1 LKGIENMKTLL
12 IAEKPDV
19 ARNNYLPLL
28 EKVSGEKFTQKQSYF
43 ESNSYYLT
51 WFVGHLL
58 EGLMPDE
65 YNEKYK
71 QWKIEDLPII
81 PEKIANKLKADRVTQ
96 AHTILTLSKDSKC
109 IICGTDADREGQRI
123 FSSLM
128 DYYKIN
134 CPTKRLWPSSYAD
147 DDLLALWKKMKDM
160 KDWDG
165 WTNAAEM
172 RNETDWLIGMNATRA
187 YTIIGGAKLPIGR
200 VMTATLAL
208 VVERDKQ
215 VENYKESFYYMIK
228 GQWGGINFTYYEDKE
243 KKFEDEAYCKR
254 KIEELN
260 SGLFSLSDYQKE
272 NKKENPPRPYSQ
284 PDLQIDA
291 DKKLGFSAMKTLEI
305 SQSLYEKKLLT
316 YPRTD
321 STNLPKS
328 DLPKYLSLVNNS
340 ATKEERKYLLSESE
354 KPDFVIDKEE
364 PHSAIVITSQQPSS
378 LTPDEEKIYNLVRN
392 RFILS
397 FMKPALYIQYDL
409 GIKDEKGNLLKARI
423 RQDTF
428 DGFKAFSKPDAEDG
442 EGEESGDTQHI
453 AIDEDRIK
461 PFKSKLQNARIDK
474 IKRSKPQYF
483 TSGTLLKAME
493 NCGKKLEREEDRKIM
508 AEKEHPG
515 IGTPATQA
523 PTIQGL
529 FDYEYVR
536 QDKNKIIST
545 PKGRKLIE
553 IIAPDLKTP
562 ALTATWELK
571 LKNIQDGEISIERYR
586 EDLHFYVRKIIED
599 AKQLQGKV
607 DFKAGE
613 KTVFLCPACRKTIWK
628 KSWGYACESKECGF
642 SVSFKIADKTLSDKQ
657 IEGLLKDSETSLIK
671 GFKGSKGPFDA
682 KLVIRD
688 RKEGGKEVGFEFEN
702 IPCPKCKTGT
712 IRIFEWGVACSER
725 EKCGF
730 KVFREMAHKKLTDSL
745 LKKLVLYGKTQTI
758 NGFKNKEGKEFN
770 AQIVL
775 DESFKAVFTFN

>member
-1 LKGIENMKTLL
+1 MKELL

-28 EKVSGEKFTQKQSYF
+28 EKISGEKFIQKQGYF
-43 ESNSYYLT
+43 ESPSYYLT

-71 QWKIEDLPII
+71 QWRIGDLPII
-81 PEKIANKLKADRVTQ
+81 PEKFVNKIKADRAKQ
-96 AHTILTLSKDSKC
+96 AHTILALSKESKC

-134 CPTKRLWPSSYAD
+134 LSTKRLWPSSYAD
-147 DDLLALWKKMKDM
+147 DDLLELWKKMKDM
-160 KDWDG
+160 KEWEG
-165 WTNAAEM
+165 WTKAAEM

-187 YTIIGGAKLPIGR
+187 YTVIGGTSLPIGR
-200 VMTATLAL
+200 VLTATLAL
-208 VVERDKQ
+208 VVERDYQ
-215 VENYKESFYYMIK
+215 VENFKESFYFMIK
-228 GQWGGINFTYYEDKE
+228 AQWGGIGFTFYEGKE
-243 KKFEDEAYCKR
+243 KKFEDEIFCKR
-254 KIEELN
+254 KLEELTAGN
-260 SGLFSLSDYQKE
+260 FSISEFQKE

-284 PDLQIDA
+284 ADLQIDA
-291 DKKLGFSAMKTLEI
+291 DKKFGFPAMKTLEI

-328 DLPKYLSLVNNS
+328 DYPKYLVLIDKN
-340 ATKEERKYLLSESE
+340 ATAEERNYLLPEGE

-364 PHSAIVITSQQPSS
+364 PHSAIVITSQNPSG
-378 LTPDEEKIYNLVRN
+378 LGPEEAKIYELVRN

-409 GIKDEKGNLLKARI
+409 GIRDEMGNLLKARI

-428 DGFKAFSKPDAEDG
+428 SGFKAFFKPEQDAEE
-442 EGEESGDTQHI
+442 EGSDTQI
-453 AIDEDRIK
+453 LVINEDRIK
-461 PFKSKLQNARIDK
+461 QLRDNLQSPRIEK

-483 TSGTLLKAME
+483 TTGTLLKAME
-493 NCGKKLEREEDRKIM
+493 NCGKKLEREEDRRIM

-523 PTIQGL
+523 PTIQQL
-529 FDYEYVR
+529 IEYEYVR
-536 QDKNKIIST
+536 QDKSKIMST
-545 PKGRKLIE
+545 LKGRKIIN

-571 LKNIQDGEISIERYR
+571 LKKIQDLEMTVERYR
-586 EDLHFYVRKIIED
+586 EDLHGYVQKIIDD
-599 AKQLQGKV
+599 AKKLEGKI

-613 KTVFLCPACRKTIWK
+613 KTEYSCPACK
-628 KSWGYACESKECGF
+628 KAIMKKQWGYSCESKECGF
-642 SVSFKIADKTLSDKQ
+642 SISNKIAEKDISDKQ
-657 IEGLLKDSETSLIK
+657 IESLLKDGETALVK

-688 RKEGGKEVGFEFEN
+688 RKQGHGKEVGFEFEF
-702 IPCPKCKTGT
+702 IPCPKCKTGSM
-712 IRIFEWGVACSER
+712 RFFQWGASCTQRNVCDFNISR
-725 EKCGF
+725 EI
-730 KVFREMAHKKLTDSL
+730 AQKKLPDSAM
-745 LKKLVLYGKTQTI
+745 KKLLLHGKTATLS
-758 NGFKNKEGKEFN
+758 GFKNKEGREFS
-770 AQIVL
+770 AQLII
-775 DESFKAVFTFN
+775 DKAYKTKFTFE